1 MKYWI
6 VMLVYVY
13 HMFILYLYW
22 RYDVMLGEPGE
33 FVGLRWPRKLP
44 TMRQPAPGTVVGHSR
59 QPALGTV
66 VEHSHSHQASPEI
79 QSLQVKTERS
89 RKGEEIKKLRL
100 SGWSGSGKTK
110 DF

>member
-1 MKYWI
+1 
-6 VMLVYVY
+6 
-13 HMFILYLYW
+13 MFILYLYW

-44 TMRQPAPGTVVGHSR
+44 TMRQPALGTVVGHSR

-79 QSLQVKTERS
+79 RTVTAGQNKKIKERRRNQKITFVRMVRI
-89 RKGEEIKKLRL
+89 RKNH
-100 SGWSGSGKTK
+100 
-110 DF
+110 